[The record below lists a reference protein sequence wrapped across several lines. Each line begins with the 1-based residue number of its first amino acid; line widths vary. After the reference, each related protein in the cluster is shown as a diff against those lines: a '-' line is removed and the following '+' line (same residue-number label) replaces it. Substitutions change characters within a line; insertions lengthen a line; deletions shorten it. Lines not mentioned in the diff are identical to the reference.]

1 MKPYR
6 FPLLLS
12 LSIIAILFS
21 CNKDDDPV
29 PDPIDPAPQFQGE
42 IDFVKTFGGSN
53 LDDAVAVVSVADGGF
68 VVGGTTRSTD
78 GDIVDKTIDDSD
90 YWIYKVDAEGLL
102 LWSKTYGGPDDDVAT
117 SIKQTQDGGFI
128 MSGYNSGQGGDVSSN
143 DGFQD
148 YWIVKLSAT
157 GDLQWER
164 SFGFAGADQALDVI
178 QTSDGGYFASGFLDV
193 TASGGQGNKSNL
205 GRHGVGEFWGV
216 RMDANGNRLWW
227 RYFGGSNND
236 RSYSVL
242 ETANGG
248 FLMTGASES
257 DDFDIENPKG
267 SYDFWAVQT
276 DADGNLLWAKN
287 FGGAEID
294 NGYATCA
301 SGDGGYIMVG
311 DTRSEDGDVTT
322 SLGNADLWVVK
333 FGEQGNLLWQ
343 KSYGGDQ
350 FESAR
355 SIQPLNNG
363 YYLITGSTRSTNND
377 VVSGNNGQNDIW
389 ILIIDGNGQMIFE
402 TTVGGSNIDLGTFAA
417 PASEEKIVA
426 VGNTESDDMDIAQNR
441 GNKDAVLIVIK

>member
-1 MKPYR
+1 
-6 FPLLLS
+6 
-12 LSIIAILFS
+12 
-21 CNKDDDPV
+21 
-29 PDPIDPAPQFQGE
+29 
-42 IDFVKTFGGSN
+42 
-53 LDDAVAVVSVADGGF
+53 
-68 VVGGTTRSTD
+68 
-78 GDIVDKTIDDSD
+78 
-90 YWIYKVDAEGLL
+90 
-102 LWSKTYGGPDDDVAT
+102 
-117 SIKQTQDGGFI
+117 
-128 MSGYNSGQGGDVSSN
+128 
-143 DGFQD
+143 
-148 YWIVKLSAT
+148 
-157 GDLQWER
+157 
-164 SFGFAGADQALDVI
+164 
-178 QTSDGGYFASGFLDV
+178 LDV

-216 RMDANGNRLWW
+216 RMDANGNRLWR

>member
-1 MKPYR
+1 
-6 FPLLLS
+6 
-12 LSIIAILFS
+12 LFS